1 MSNNIGGKI
10 ITASAVS
17 GKAQKSTSATA
28 NDPKEKFMN
37 DRIIHAVTR
46 FQAIWRGFK
55 SWKIPPRAIVQKEV
69 RRMKK
74 KRAEEA
80 CNSVLLRRLSES
92 SRKFFRGVS
101 SVVDY
106 WERQLELA
114 DKGYYLKSDRPQAT
128 CRGTWKVP
136 RVSSKPTNP
145 AILAWCKRNN
155 LHEDR
160 IGTNSHILFNRG
172 KETEIIYS
180 CKIVKISEESGEL
193 QVYVRFHF
201 DLEPRNYFWKR
212 FLQLEMECHLFM
224 KERGMVL
231 IKFEG
236 KIATRN
242 LFPTLKQIEI
252 AK

>member
-1 MSNNIGGKI
+1 MSNNIGRNI

-17 GKAQKSTSATA
+17 GKAQKSTSAAA

-80 CNSVLLRRLSES
+80 CNNVLLRRLSES
-92 SRKFFRGVS
+92 SGRFFRGVS

-106 WERQLELA
+106 WERLLELA
-114 DKGYYLKSDRPQAT
+114 DKGYYLKSDRPKAT

-136 RVSSKPTNP
+136 PASSEPTNP
-145 AILAWCKRNN
+145 AILSWCKRDN

-160 IGTNSHILFNRG
+160 IGTNSQILFNRG
-172 KETEIIYS
+172 EETEVIYS
-180 CKIVKISEESGEL
+180 CEIVKFSEESGGL

-201 DLEPRNYFWKR
+201 DLEPRKYYWKR
-212 FLQLEMECHLFM
+212 FLQLEMECHIFM
-224 KERGMVL
+224 KERGMLL

>member
-1 MSNNIGGKI
+1 MQSAKAPMVMRFSTTIVCISMS
-10 ITASAVS
+10 
-17 GKAQKSTSATA
+17 
-28 NDPKEKFMN
+28 
-37 DRIIHAVTR
+37 
-46 FQAIWRGFK
+46 
-55 SWKIPPRAIVQKEV
+55 RAYI
-69 RRMKK
+69 
-74 KRAEEA
+74 
-80 CNSVLLRRLSES
+80 
-92 SRKFFRGVS
+92 F
-101 SVVDY
+101 D
-106 WERQLELA
+106 
-114 DKGYYLKSDRPQAT
+114 

-136 RVSSKPTNP
+136 PVSTNP
-145 AILAWCKRNN
+145 AILAWCKRSN
-155 LHEDR
+155 LHEGR

-180 CKIVKISEESGEL
+180 CEIVKISEESGGL

-201 DLEPRNYFWKR
+201 DLEPKKYFWKR

-242 LFPTLKQIEI
+242 LFPALKQIEI